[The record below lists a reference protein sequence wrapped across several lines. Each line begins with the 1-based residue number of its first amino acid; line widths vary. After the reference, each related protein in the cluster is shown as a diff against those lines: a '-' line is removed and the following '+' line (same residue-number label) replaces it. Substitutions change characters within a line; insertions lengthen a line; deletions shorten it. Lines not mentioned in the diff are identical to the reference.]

1 MKLTDFKALTFDVY
15 GTLIDWES
23 GMVGGLKPLTER
35 VDRKLGRD
43 DILEAHARHE
53 SSQQLQTPAMRY
65 QDLLPI
71 VYRRLA
77 EEWRVQASWQEC
89 VTYGQSVKNW
99 PAFPDSVESLRYLKQ
114 HFKLVVL
121 SNVDND
127 SFSYSNEKLEVEFDA
142 IYTAEDAGSY
152 KPSDRNFDY
161 MLEKISSI
169 GIRKGEILHTAESMY
184 HDHGPSNKYGLT
196 SCHIYR
202 RHERKGFGATMTPEK
217 MPTFQFRF
225 NCMEEMAQAVREE
238 LGE

>member
-23 GMVGGLKPLTER
+23 GMVDGLKPLTDR
-35 VDRKLGRD
+35 VNRNLSRN
-43 DILEAHARHE
+43 DILEAHAKHE
-53 SSQQLQTPAMRY
+53 SSQQLRTPSMRY

-77 EEWRVQASWQEC
+77 EQWGIKASWQEC
-89 VTYGQSVKNW
+89 VAYGQTVKNW
-99 PAFPDSVESLRYLKQ
+99 PAFPDSAEALNYLKQ

-127 SFSYSNEKLEVEFDA
+127 SFSYSNEKLGVEFDA
-142 IYTAEDAGSY
+142 IYTAEDVGSY
-152 KPSDRNFDY
+152 KPADSNFDY
-161 MLEKISSI
+161 MLDKIKTI
-169 GIRKGEILHTAESMY
+169 GVTKAEILHTAESMF
-184 HDHGPSNKYGLT
+184 HDHAPANKHGLI

-202 RHERKGFGATMTPEK
+202 RHAQEGFGATMTPDT

-225 NCMEEMAQAVREE
+225 SSMGEMAQRVREE